1 VTYQQPPTGDSTPQ
15 PPAPPAGY
23 QPPPPGYGPP
33 PAGSPVAQ
41 PPSKKKKKWP
51 WIVLAIVVV
60 MILGCAG
67 VFAIVAKGAKDA
79 VDTLDDNAS
88 GKNAVAGTMNAPA
101 RDGKF
106 EFTVTKLECGKTSV
120 GDSILAEKAQGQFC
134 IVSLTVKNIG
144 KEAQTFD
151 GSSQKAYDA
160 KNTQYSNDTA
170 AELAINNNS
179 QTFLEQINPGNSV
192 KGQLVFDVPKGTKLT
207 SIELHDSFLSG
218 GVKIPL
224 K

>member
-1 VTYQQPPTGDSTPQ
+1 
-15 PPAPPAGY
+15 
-23 QPPPPGYGPP
+23 
-33 PAGSPVAQ
+33 
-41 PPSKKKKKWP
+41 
-51 WIVLAIVVV
+51 
-60 MILGCAG
+60 MILGCVG
-67 VFAIVAKGAKDA
+67 LFTVVAKGAKDA

-88 GKNAVAGTMNAPA
+88 GKNAVAGTMNTAA

-120 GDSILAEKAQGQFC
+120 GDPILAVKAQGQFC
-134 IVSLTVKNIG
+134 IVSVTVKNIG

-151 GSSQKAYDA
+151 GTSQKAYDA
-160 KNTQYSNDTA
+160 KNTQYSDDSE
-170 AELAINNNS
+170 AEVAINKDAR
-179 QTFLEQINPGNSV
+179 TFLEQINPGNSV

>member
-1 VTYQQPPTGDSTPQ
+1 MSPLAQ
-15 PPAPPAGY
+15 PPA
-23 QPPPPGYGPP
+23 
-33 PAGSPVAQ
+33 
-41 PPSKKKKKWP
+41 KKKKKWP
-51 WIVLAIVVV
+51 WIVLGILVV
-60 MILGCAG
+60 MILGCVG
-67 VFAIVAKGAKDA
+67 LFTVVAKGAKDA
-79 VDTLDDNAS
+79 VDNLDDNAS
-88 GKNAVAGTMNAPA
+88 GKNAVAGSMNTPA

-151 GSSQKAYDA
+151 GSTQKAYDA
-160 KNTQYSNDTA
+160 KNTQYSDDAA
-170 AELAINNNS
+170 AEVTLNKDA

-192 KGQLVFDVPKGTKLT
+192 KGQLVFDVPKGTKLA
-207 SIELHDSFLSG
+207 SIELHDSVLSG